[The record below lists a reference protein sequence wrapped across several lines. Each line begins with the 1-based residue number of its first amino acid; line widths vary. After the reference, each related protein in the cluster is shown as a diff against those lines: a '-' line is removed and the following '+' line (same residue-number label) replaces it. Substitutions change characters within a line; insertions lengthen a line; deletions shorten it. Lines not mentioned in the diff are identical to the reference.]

1 VEVLF
6 RETNWANLWVALEFA
21 QPPTDEEQ
29 QYVRQVFESWY
40 SLGMLGGFNAS
51 ATPLQDAETEHLGEM
66 VFTSN
71 PDRLPSLMHNMG
83 AVEFNGAWAKCWFDL
98 GTADAL
104 ALDVLL
110 NALETL
116 SLDYVSIQRV
126 VIGEEPEEVEE
137 GDFDED

>member
-1 VEVLF
+1 
-6 RETNWANLWVALEFA
+6 
-21 QPPTDEEQ
+21 
-29 QYVRQVFESWY
+29 
-40 SLGMLGGFNAS
+40 
-51 ATPLQDAETEHLGEM
+51 M